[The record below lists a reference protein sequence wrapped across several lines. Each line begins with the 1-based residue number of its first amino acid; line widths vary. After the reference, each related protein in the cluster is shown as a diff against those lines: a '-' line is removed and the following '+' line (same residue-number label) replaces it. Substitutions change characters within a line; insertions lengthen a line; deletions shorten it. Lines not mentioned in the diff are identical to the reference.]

1 MYKTETI
8 IKGSIPENFSRI
20 DKFQKRFLFSKPEKV
35 SFEENRFKV

>member
-20 DKFQKRFLFSKPEKV
+20 DKIPEEISFLKARKS
-35 SFEENRFKV
+35 